1 MGLEVS
7 FILRE
12 NENSKSVHF
21 PLPCFA
27 KGNTRLSLFF
37 SSGFYYY
44 FYLLLFYLFILQS
57 QNLRLS
63 FYEHFYLVW
72 WVQ

>member
-37 SSGFYYY
+37 F
-44 FYLLLFYLFILQS
+44 FRILLLFLFIVILFIYFAEPEFKAKP
-57 QNLRLS
+57 L
-63 FYEHFYLVW
+63 
-72 WVQ
+72 